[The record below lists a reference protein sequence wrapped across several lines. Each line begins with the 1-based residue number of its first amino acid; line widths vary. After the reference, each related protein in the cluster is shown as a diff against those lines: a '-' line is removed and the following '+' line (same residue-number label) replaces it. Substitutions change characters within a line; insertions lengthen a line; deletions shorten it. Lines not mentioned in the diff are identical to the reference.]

1 VIKIKKVQRSKL
13 LISLEQKLGY
23 RFLNASLLD
32 NALTHRSHS
41 GPNNE
46 RLEFLGDSLLNF
58 IVAEMLFAHF
68 PQAPEGD
75 LSRLR
80 AALVR
85 GETLAEIAR
94 EFTLGDYLNLG
105 EGELKSGGFRR
116 ASILSDALEAVIGAI
131 YLDGGIEACKA
142 CVRGW
147 MECRINDLSLVT
159 GEKDAKSQLQEWLQ
173 ARKKPLPI
181 YAVVDTQ
188 GDLHDQLF
196 TVSCSVSL
204 FDEIATATAPSR
216 KSAEK
221 EAAHLMLQKL
231 EKIYG

>member
-1 VIKIKKVQRSKL
+1 MQRNKHPV
-13 LISLEQKLGY
+13 SLEQKLDY
-23 RFLNASLLD
+23 KFLNPSLLD

-46 RLEFLGDSLLNF
+46 RLEFLGDSILNF
-58 IVAEMLFAHF
+58 VVAEMLFAHF
-68 PQAPEGD
+68 PLAAEGD

-94 EFTLGDYLNLG
+94 ELELGDYLYLG

-116 ASILSDALEAVIGAI
+116 TSILADALEAIIGAI
-131 YLDGGIEACKA
+131 YLDSGMDASKICI
-142 CVRGW
+142 RHW
-147 MECRINDLSLVT
+147 MENRIRDLSLST

-173 ARKKPLPI
+173 ARKKPLPT
-181 YAVVDTQ
+181 YAVADTQ

-196 TVSCSVSL
+196 TVSCSVTL
-204 FDEIATATAPSR
+204 IDDVTTATASNR

-221 EAAHLMLQKL
+221 EAAQLMLQKL

>member
-1 VIKIKKVQRSKL
+1 MQRSKR
-13 LISLEQKLGY
+13 LISLEQKLDY
-23 RFLNASLLD
+23 TFRNPSLLD

-41 GPNNE
+41 GANNE
-46 RLEFLGDSLLNF
+46 RLEFLGDSILNF

-68 PQAPEGD
+68 PQASEGD

-94 EFTLGDYLNLG
+94 EFSIGDYLNLG

-116 ASILSDALEAVIGAI
+116 ASILADALEAVIGAI
-131 YLDGGIEACKA
+131 YLDNGIDTCKT
-142 CVRGW
+142 CVRRW
-147 MECRINDLSLVT
+147 MDGRINDLSLAT

-181 YAVVDTQ
+181 YTVADTQ

-204 FDEIATATAPSR
+204 IDEITQATAPNR
-216 KSAEK
+216 KTAEK
-221 EAAHLMLQKL
+221 EAAQVMLQKL

>member
-1 VIKIKKVQRSKL
+1 MQRNNQL
-13 LISLEQKLGY
+13 ASLEQKLNY
-23 RFLNASLLD
+23 KFLNTSLLD

-46 RLEFLGDSLLNF
+46 RLEFLGDSILNF
-58 IVAEMLFAHF
+58 IVAEMLFSHF
-68 PQAPEGD
+68 PFAPEGD

-94 EFTLGDYLNLG
+94 EFALGDYLNLG

-116 ASILSDALEAVIGAI
+116 ASILADALEAVIGAI
-131 YLDGGIEACKA
+131 YLDAGMDACKA
-142 CVRGW
+142 CVRRW
-147 MECRINDLSLVT
+147 MQNRISDLSLAT

-181 YAVVDTQ
+181 YAVADTQ

-204 FDEIATATAPSR
+204 IDEITTATAPNR

-221 EAAHLMLQKL
+221 EAAQLMLQKL
-231 EKIYG
+231 EKTYG

>member
-1 VIKIKKVQRSKL
+1 MIKNVQRSKY
-13 LISLEQKLGY
+13 LISLEQKLDY
-23 RFLNASLLD
+23 KFLNTSLLD

-58 IVAEMLFAHF
+58 IVAEMLFDHF

-94 EFTLGDYLNLG
+94 EFCLGEYLNLG

-116 ASILSDALEAVIGAI
+116 ASILADALEAVIGAI
-131 YLDGGIEACKA
+131 YLDSGIEACKG
-142 CVRGW
+142 CVRRW
-147 MECRINDLSLVT
+147 MEGRMGGLSLVT

-173 ARKKPLPI
+173 ARKKPLPV

-188 GDLHDQLF
+188 GDSHNQLF
-196 TVSCSVSL
+196 TISCSVVL
-204 FDEIATATAPSR
+204 LDEIATATASSR
-216 KSAEK
+216 KNAEK
-221 EAAHLMLQKL
+221 EAAQLMLQKL
-231 EKIYG
+231 EKTYG

>member
-1 VIKIKKVQRSKL
+1 MIKIVERSKHL
-13 LISLEQKLGY
+13 TLLEQKLDHK
-23 RFLNASLLD
+23 FLNTSLLD
-32 NALTHRSHS
+32 NALTHRSYN
-41 GPNNE
+41 GPSNE

-85 GETLAEIAR
+85 GETLAEVAR
-94 EFTLGDYLNLG
+94 EFSLGDYLNLG

-116 ASILSDALEAVIGAI
+116 ASILADALEAVIGAI
-131 YLDGGIEACKA
+131 YLDSGIEACKR
-142 CVRGW
+142 CVCRW
-147 MECRINDLSLVT
+147 MEGRIKDLSLAT

-173 ARKKPLPI
+173 ARKKPLPV
-181 YAVVDTQ
+181 YTVVDTQ
-188 GDLHDQLF
+188 GDSHNQLF
-196 TVSCSVSL
+196 TISCSVVL
-204 FDEIATATAPSR
+204 LDQVATATASSR
-216 KSAEK
+216 KNAEK

-231 EKIYG
+231 EKRYG

>member
-1 VIKIKKVQRSKL
+1 MTKKVQRSKQ
-13 LISLEQKLGY
+13 LISLGQKLEY
-23 RFLNASLLD
+23 TFLNTSLLD

-58 IVAEMLFAHF
+58 IVAEMLFNHF
-68 PQAPEGD
+68 PQASEGD

-94 EFTLGDYLNLG
+94 EFALGDYLNLG

-116 ASILSDALEAVIGAI
+116 SSILADALEAIIGAI
-131 YLDGGIEACKA
+131 YLDGGIEACKN
-142 CVRGW
+142 CVSRW
-147 MECRINDLSLVT
+147 MEHRISGLSLVT
-159 GEKDAKSQLQEWLQ
+159 GGKDAKSQLQEWLQ
-173 ARKKPLPI
+173 ARKKPLPL

-188 GDLHDQLF
+188 GDSHNQLF
-196 TVSCSVSL
+196 TVSCSVVL
-204 FDEIATATAPSR
+204 VDEVTTATASNR
-216 KSAEK
+216 KNAEK

-231 EKIYG
+231 ETLYG

>member
-1 VIKIKKVQRSKL
+1 MQRSKKL
-13 LISLEQKLGY
+13 NALEQKLGY
-23 RFLNASLLD
+23 KFRDISLLD

-46 RLEFLGDSLLNF
+46 RLEFLGDSILNF
-58 IVAEMLFAHF
+58 TVAEMLFLHF
-68 PQAPEGD
+68 SQAPEGD

-85 GETLAEIAR
+85 GDTLAEIAK
-94 EFTLGDYLNLG
+94 EFELGEFLNLG

-116 ASILSDALEAVIGAI
+116 PSILADALEAVIGAI
-131 YLDGGIEACKA
+131 YLDGGIELCKE
-142 CVRGW
+142 CVHRWIEG
-147 MECRINDLSLVT
+147 RLQDLSLAT

-173 ARKKPLPI
+173 ARKKALPI

-188 GDLHDQLF
+188 GDSHNQLF
-196 TVSCSVSL
+196 TVSCSVVL
-204 FDEIATATAPSR
+204 IDEIATASAPSR
-216 KSAEK
+216 KNAEK
-221 EAAHLMLQKL
+221 EAAQLMLQKL

>member
-1 VIKIKKVQRSKL
+1 MKKVQRNKHL
-13 LISLEQKLGY
+13 ASLEQKLDY
-23 RFLNASLLD
+23 KFLDTSQLD

-41 GPNNE
+41 GSNNE

-68 PQAPEGD
+68 PQASEGD

-85 GETLAEIAR
+85 GETLADIAR
-94 EFTLGDYLNLG
+94 EFALGEYLNLG

-116 ASILSDALEAVIGAI
+116 ASILADALEAVIGAI
-131 YLDGGIEACKA
+131 YLDGGIDACKT
-142 CVRGW
+142 CVRRW
-147 MECRINDLSLVT
+147 MEFRINDLSLVT

-188 GDLHDQLF
+188 GDSHNQLF

-204 FDEIATATAPSR
+204 LDDIATATAPSR
-216 KSAEK
+216 KNAEK